1 MPRSSRGVTLV
12 ELVVAMA
19 LLTLL
24 TAAALRAMLAL
35 GRQSVAVAEHATV
48 QAGVRSG
55 LLLAQSELRE
65 LGADGAGPDLLR
77 MATDSVTFRAMRG
90 FGVTCAVSAARVLVR
105 AEPPVSFNAV
115 RAIAPGRDS
124 LLLFVEGDTASRLD
138 DRWIRSPVL
147 SVGVSSCGGVAAMAF
162 GTADLTAQLAPGAL
176 TDLVVGGPVRAFEVM
191 RLAEYSSGGQR
202 WLGLASVSGGETI
215 QPVAGPLALD
225 GLTLEYLAGDGVA
238 TLTPAAVRRIRAT
251 LVGSSERPVARLW
264 NGGPNALV
272 VETVSTTLSL
282 RNTPR

>member
-1 MPRSSRGVTLV
+1 MPRGSRGVTLV

-55 LLLAQSELRE
+55 LLLAQAELRE

-90 FGVTCAVSAARVLVR
+90 FGVTCGVSTTQVRVR
-105 AEPPVSFNAV
+105 DEPPVAFEAV
-115 RAIAPGRDS
+115 RAVAPGRDS

>member
-1 MPRSSRGVTLV
+1 MPRGSRGVTLV

-55 LLLAQSELRE
+55 LLLAQAELRE

-90 FGVTCAVSAARVLVR
+90 FGVTCGVSTTQVRVR
-105 AEPPVSFNAV
+105 DEPPVAFDAV
-115 RAIAPGRDS
+115 RAVAPGRDS

-264 NGGPNALV
+264 SGGPNALV